1 MYNKVHTNWLACL
14 GVCLFVHLSV
24 CVSVCL
30 PIILP
35 AYLHTYLPRCLS
47 VYLPTFLPVYL
58 HTSMHLPT
66 HLPSFLP
73 SFLLIHLATYLSLC
87 WSSCVLTYPP
97 KTFYLPVQNI
107 PATPDETLS
116 LFTSLPKKHYW
127 IILMTAGGHFAGA
140 VFCGKEVLT
149 HKTFHR
155 YTVRAKRGTTQGA
168 RDSQQGGKQPK

>member
-1 MYNKVHTNWLACL
+1 MYNKVHTNCLACL
-14 GVCLFVHLSV
+14 SVCLFVHLSV

-30 PIILP
+30 HIILP
-35 AYLHTYLPRCLS
+35 AYLYTYLPRCLS
-47 VYLPTFLPVYL
+47 VYPADYL
-58 HTSMHLPT
+58 SACLPT
-66 HLPSFLP
+66 HQYAPTNPPSFLP
-73 SFLLIHLATYLSLC
+73 FFLLIHLATYLSLC
-87 WSSCVLTYPP
+87 WSSCVLMYPP
-97 KTFYLPVQNI
+97 KSFYLPVQNI

-140 VFCGKEVLT
+140 VFSGKEVLT

-155 YTVRAKRGTTQGA
+155 YTVRAKRGTAQGA